1 MIVEEEEIPMGKSA
15 SAHKGEGQQKTSNYY
30 AAVIQSETF
39 KELLRKKRAFI
50 LPSSIFFFVFY
61 FTLPILTS
69 YFTVL
74 NQPAFG
80 AITWAWVFAFAQFIM
95 TWGLCI
101 LYTKRAEQFDQL
113 VEKIKQETGG
123 RG

>member
-1 MIVEEEEIPMGKSA
+1 MGNSVSAQKSGDQSKSA
-15 SAHKGEGQQKTSNYY
+15 SRY
-30 AAVIQSETF
+30 AAIIKSESF
-39 KELLRKKRAFI
+39 QELLRRKKSFI

-61 FTLPILTS
+61 FSLPILTS

-74 NQPAFG
+74 NTKAFG
-80 AITWAWVFAFAQFIM
+80 AISWAWVFAFAQFIM

-101 LYTKRAEQFDQL
+101 LYTRRAKEFDVL

-123 RG
+123 RNG

>member
-1 MIVEEEEIPMGKSA
+1 MGNTASAQKGGASGQSATNYAAIIQSA
-15 SAHKGEGQQKTSNYY
+15 SFQ
-30 AAVIQSETF
+30 
-39 KELLRKKRAFI
+39 ELLRRKKAFI

-74 NQPAFG
+74 NTKAFG

-101 LYTKRAEQFDQL
+101 LYTRRARQFDAL

-123 RG
+123 K

>member
-1 MIVEEEEIPMGKSA
+1 MGNPVSAQKGGASGKSA
-15 SAHKGEGQQKTSNYY
+15 THY
-30 AAVIQSETF
+30 AAVIQSESF
-39 KELLRKKRAFI
+39 QELLKRKKAFI

-61 FTLPILTS
+61 FSLPILTS

-74 NQPAFG
+74 NTKAFG
-80 AITWAWVFAFAQFIM
+80 AISWAWVFAFAQFIM

-101 LYTKRAEQFDQL
+101 LYTKRAKEFDDL

-123 RG
+123 RKE

>member
-1 MIVEEEEIPMGKSA
+1 MGNTVSA
-15 SAHKGEGQQKTSNYY
+15 QKDGASGQSATNYK
-30 AAVIQSETF
+30 AIIQSESF
-39 KELLRKKRAFI
+39 QELLRRKKAFI

-61 FTLPILTS
+61 FSLPILTS

-74 NQPAFG
+74 NTKAFG
-80 AITWAWVFAFAQFIM
+80 AISWAWVFAFAQFIM

-101 LYTKRAEQFDQL
+101 LYTRRARQFDVL

-123 RG
+123 KKA

>member
-1 MIVEEEEIPMGKSA
+1 MSNPLSA
-15 SAHKGEGQQKTSNYY
+15 KKAGSQKQDATDYT
-30 AAVIQSETF
+30 AIIQSATF
-39 KELLRKKRAFI
+39 KELLRSKRAFI

-80 AITWAWVFAFAQFIM
+80 SISWAWVFAFAQFIM

-101 LYTKRAEQFDQL
+101 LYTKKAERFDEL
-113 VEKIKQETGG
+113 VEKVKQETGG

>member
-1 MIVEEEEIPMGKSA
+1 MFVEEEEIPMGKSA
-15 SAHKGEGQQKTSNYY
+15 SAHKGDGQQKTSNYY
-30 AAVIQSETF
+30 EAVIQSETF

>member
-1 MIVEEEEIPMGKSA
+1 MIFEEGEIRMGKWA
-15 SAHKGEGQQKTSNYY
+15 SAQKGDEKSQGNNHY
-30 AAVIQSETF
+30 AQVIQSETF

-80 AITWAWVFAFAQFIM
+80 AISWAWVFAFAQFIM

-101 LYTKRAEQFDQL
+101 LYTKRAQQFDQL
-113 VEKIKQETGG
+113 VDKIKQETGG

>member
-1 MIVEEEEIPMGKSA
+1 MSKPLSVPKTQ
-15 SAHKGEGQQKTSNYY
+15 GQKQDSSDYT
-30 AAVIQSETF
+30 AIIQSDTF
-39 KELLRKKRAFI
+39 KELLRSKRAFI

-74 NQPAFG
+74 NQPAIG
-80 AITWAWVFAFAQFIM
+80 AISWAWVFAFAQFIM

-101 LYTKRAEQFDQL
+101 LYTKRAARFDEL
-113 VEKIKQETGG
+113 MEKIKRETGG
-123 RG
+123 GGK